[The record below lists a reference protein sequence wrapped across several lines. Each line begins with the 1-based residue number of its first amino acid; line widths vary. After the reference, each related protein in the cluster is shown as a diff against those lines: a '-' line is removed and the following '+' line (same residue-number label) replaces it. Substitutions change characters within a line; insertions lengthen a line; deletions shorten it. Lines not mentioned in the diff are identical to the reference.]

1 MSHWQT
7 SASTFAS
14 LPTKLVLMVATR
26 MPAFTSVTQLL
37 LVAKI
42 GVHAFKTVHK
52 AVIFA
57 RVGFASVKILILM
70 LITFNARKESEYFEF
85 NFQIEQVSILTL
97 RKTS

>member
-1 MSHWQT
+1 MSHWQI

-42 GVHAFKTVHK
+42 GVHVFKTVHT
-52 AVIFA
+52 AAIFA
-57 RVGFASVKILILM
+57 RVEFVSVKTPILIV
-70 LITFNARKESEYFEF
+70 ITFNARK
-85 NFQIEQVSILTL
+85 
-97 RKTS
+97 